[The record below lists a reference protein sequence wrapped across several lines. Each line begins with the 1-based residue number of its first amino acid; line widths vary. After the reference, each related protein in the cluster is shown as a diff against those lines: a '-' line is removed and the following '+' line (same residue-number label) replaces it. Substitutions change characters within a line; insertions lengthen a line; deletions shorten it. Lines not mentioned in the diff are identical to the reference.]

1 MRAEDKE
8 RPAITRSSADLVGDA
23 MCVSTPTLMRLPVYA
38 YRSRTYIPFPLSPPP
53 SDRPWQSPP
62 DDRLTNVEGL
72 LLDPVNSL
80 RDTAATVR
88 PDRVVHRSFSVD
100 GVTKAPCRPR
110 GWLARTYEERIRSVT

>member
-1 MRAEDKE
+1 
-8 RPAITRSSADLVGDA
+8 

-62 DDRLTNVEGL
+62 GAPDDRLTNVEGL

-88 PDRVVHRSFSVD
+88 PDRVVHRSFF
-100 GVTKAPCRPR
+100 R
-110 GWLARTYEERIRSVT
+110 GWSNTAPLQTSRLVGEDM